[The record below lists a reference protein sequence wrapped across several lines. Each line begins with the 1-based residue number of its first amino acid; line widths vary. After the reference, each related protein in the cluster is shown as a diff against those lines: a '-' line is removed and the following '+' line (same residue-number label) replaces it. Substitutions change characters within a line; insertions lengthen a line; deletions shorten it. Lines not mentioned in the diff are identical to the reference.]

1 MKPEGVRF
9 LGVRFAN
16 KANFQSHNIM
26 IENVVKQMVNIM
38 RWKKLTLK
46 ECITFWNSV
55 VIPMVEYQMQC
66 TVVNETLAEK
76 LDSKIRNLIKHKGEL
91 AVHTSN
97 WILHDKDFMG
107 CKSIVD
113 LQKEV
118 LIKNL
123 LYSLNQDGLLGK
135 IMRIKVASIK
145 QHIWF
150 NGCIFSEVKH
160 ILNSEKQIWLLE
172 GIKLLANDNF
182 KLCDHGRTHDHVTS
196 GGHTLI
202 DEMIDK
208 KNFSS
213 SVQSLKSVNIMYVT
227 QLIDE
232 NNRLKTWRQITR
244 EAGRSS
250 KGRIPLWFNE
260 IEKKMMKNDQ
270 REVYSGYEL
279 IREVYD
285 RYNNDIVY
293 ENYWNKL
300 ESEFAE
306 RDLEE
311 LLEIDNRFNVMKM
324 GFEECGGILELQKMF
339 LKLGEVKQENINLY
353 TDGSKKNRNNGIGWV
368 IMYIDNIIGK
378 GNFKI
383 EGKYEVWKLELIAI
397 IMGLLVIKKRAKVNV
412 YTDSQVVLV
421 DLWHKLII
429 DNRMWSTR
437 RIWNVKSVGLWRW
450 LKFLIKKFEWD
461 LVFYKVKSH
470 SGNLGNDW
478 ADNLSKSALM
488 AKEDKN
494 LIIIKLNQ
502 KIDWEYNLYWK
513 KELIKDAPREFYKLY
528 NQWRYKAELL
538 SLDMCKYYRLNNSME
553 KVDWHRSIKIIMKA
567 FNDENTDKNN
577 FDNAYNVKNF
587 LEILP
592 VATLLNKRNP
602 ELYESGRCIRCNYTT
617 EHGHIFG
624 YVIKQ
629 RHQYFK

>member
-1 MKPEGVRF
+1 
-9 LGVRFAN
+9 
-16 KANFQSHNIM
+16 
-26 IENVVKQMVNIM
+26 
-38 RWKKLTLK
+38 
-46 ECITFWNSV
+46 
-55 VIPMVEYQMQC
+55 
-66 TVVNETLAEK
+66 
-76 LDSKIRNLIKHKGEL
+76 
-91 AVHTSN
+91 
-97 WILHDKDFMG
+97 
-107 CKSIVD
+107 
-113 LQKEV
+113 
-118 LIKNL
+118 
-123 LYSLNQDGLLGK
+123 
-135 IMRIKVASIK
+135 
-145 QHIWF
+145 
-150 NGCIFSEVKH
+150 
-160 ILNSEKQIWLLE
+160 
-172 GIKLLANDNF
+172 
-182 KLCDHGRTHDHVTS
+182 
-196 GGHTLI
+196 
-202 DEMIDK
+202 
-208 KNFSS
+208 
-213 SVQSLKSVNIMYVT
+213 MY
-227 QLIDE
+227 
-232 NNRLKTWRQITR
+232 K
-244 EAGRSS
+244 
-250 KGRIPLWFNE
+250 
-260 IEKKMMKNDQ
+260 
-270 REVYSGYEL
+270 
-279 IREVYD
+279 
-285 RYNNDIVY
+285 
-293 ENYWNKL
+293 
-300 ESEFAE
+300 
-306 RDLEE
+306 
-311 LLEIDNRFNVMKM
+311 
-324 GFEECGGILELQKMF
+324 
-339 LKLGEVKQENINLY
+339 
-353 TDGSKKNRNNGIGWV
+353 
-368 IMYIDNIIGK
+368 DNIIGK

-383 EGKYEVWKLELIAI
+383 EGKYEVWELELIAI

-412 YTDSQVVLV
+412 YTDSQVVL

-617 EHGHIFG
+617 ETWTHIWICDQAETSIIQIINAAFENLKNKLDEIDFRINYNFHASLLYILNEKSKVVFNG
-624 YVIKQ
+624 RIFHEAIKGIVNE
-629 RHQYFK
+629 RLFLEIEDKVFKDNIASFVEDIMIWPENSCGVSDARDLMNGK